1 MKKGLYSVLAAGF
14 VLAVWFLYRQV
25 TEPVASDGY
34 RAGLETWQ
42 ENRIRSLKRDQGW
55 LTLTDLIWL
64 KEGSRPVAGFG
75 TFSAEPGNVTF
86 QADRDAGVTLNGIPF
101 AGGVLKP
108 DTVKGGPDRLVSG
121 SRTLA
126 VIIRGGKPGLRIW
139 DTEAPARKTFTGID
153 RFPADESWVIEGRWQ
168 PYPKPQTVKI
178 PTVIPGLTEEAK
190 AFGQVVFT
198 RDGTEFSLEPTSD
211 DSLTYLSFVF
221 ADETTGKE
229 TYGGGRFLE
238 ADRPSNGKVLLDF
251 NKAYNPPCAFT
262 PFATCPVPLAKNR
275 LPVAVTAGEKK
286 AGHH

>member
-1 MKKGLYSVLAAGF
+1 MKKGLYSVLIAGAILAA
-14 VLAVWFLYRQV
+14 WFLYRQV
-25 TEPVASDGY
+25 TAPVASDGY

-55 LTLTDLIWL
+55 LTLTGLIWL
-64 KEGSRPVAGFG
+64 KDGPQPVEGFG
-75 TFSAEPGNVTF
+75 TFSPEPGKVTF
-86 QADRDAGVTLNGIPF
+86 LAGQDAGVTLNGQPF

-108 DTVKGGPDRLVSG
+108 DSAKGGPDRLVSG

-139 DTEAPARKTFTGID
+139 DTEAPARKDFAGID
-153 RFPADESWVIEGRWQ
+153 RFPADESWVIEGRWE
-168 PYPKPQTVKI
+168 PYSKPQTVKI

-198 RDGTEFSLEPTSD
+198 IGGTEFSLIPTSD

-238 ADRPSNGKVLLDF
+238 ADRPLNGKVLLDF
-251 NKAYNPPCAFT
+251 NKAYNPPCAYT

-275 LPVAVTAGEKK
+275 LAVAVTAGEKH